1 VTDLGNVLHLVGG
14 TAAAFMIFFLPG
26 LLLVNAAI
34 IKESASTAD
43 LAALEVRP
51 PCRGRQRL
59 SGGARSRAPCAV
71 RCWERC
77 MGACARPHCA

>member
-1 VTDLGNVLHLVGG
+1 MTDLGDVLHLVGG

-43 LAALEVRP
+43 LAALEVCT
-51 PCRGRQRL
+51 PCLGQHGVL
-59 SGGARSRAPCAV
+59 QHCPVSDADAPTKMLEAASPV
-71 RCWERC
+71 Y
-77 MGACARPHCA
+77 A